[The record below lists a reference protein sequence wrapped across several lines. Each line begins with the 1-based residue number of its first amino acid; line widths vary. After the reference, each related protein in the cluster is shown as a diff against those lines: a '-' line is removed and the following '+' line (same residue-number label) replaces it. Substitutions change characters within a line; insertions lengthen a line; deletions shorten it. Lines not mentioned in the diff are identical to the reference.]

1 MDDNRITGAARNVE
15 GKIED
20 AAGALSGDVATQ
32 IRGKIEQGVGEIQ
45 AVIGKAKDAGATM
58 ADAASSFVKQATT
71 TGAKA
76 ASALQDA
83 AKKASSDANE
93 IGGRVYEDARR
104 ASQSLARSVEEQPL
118 AALLVAAAIGYG
130 IAYLVHRRKTD

>member
-1 MDDNRITGAARNVE
+1 MDDNRITGAARNIE

-20 AAGALSGDVATQ
+20 AVGALSGDVATQ
-32 IRGKIEQGVGEIQ
+32 LRGKIDQGVAEFQ
-45 AVIGKAKDAGATM
+45 AAIGKAKEAGATM
-58 ADAASSFVKQATT
+58 ADAAATFVKQASN

-83 AKKASSDANE
+83 AKKASTDATE
-93 IGGRVYEDARR
+93 IGERVYGDARR
-104 ASQSLARSVEEQPL
+104 ASQSLARTVEEQPL

-130 IAYLVHRRKTD
+130 IAYLVHRRRAD